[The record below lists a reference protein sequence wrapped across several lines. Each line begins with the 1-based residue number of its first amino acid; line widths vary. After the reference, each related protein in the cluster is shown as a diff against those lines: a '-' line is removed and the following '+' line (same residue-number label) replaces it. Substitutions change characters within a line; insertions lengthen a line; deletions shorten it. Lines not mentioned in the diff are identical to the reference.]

1 MKLET
6 LDDIKDLIASDT
18 ETDKIE
24 FKESTGQLERGME
37 TLCAFLNK
45 EEGTVL
51 FGINDRKKIIGQ
63 EVADT
68 TKRNIADAVSR
79 LEPTAAVQ
87 IFYVPLPDSDRK
99 VIALHVEDTRLNRTM
114 PQATYERM
122 LLQRDDGK
130 YRWEQF
136 DNEDLAL
143 QDIDG
148 NEVLKTVRLGIEC
161 GRLPEDTGNDIPVI
175 LEKFGLMRNGVLNH
189 AAAVLFGKHENMEYP
204 QCLLCLAR
212 FRGID
217 KTVFMDNQR
226 IQGNFFQLLNAA
238 MTFIFKHLS
247 LSGTTDTLEREEHL
261 TIPYKAIREGVV
273 NALTHR
279 SYRDAGGSVG
289 IAIYDDRV
297 EIENPGSFPP
307 NWNLEKMMAEH
318 ESKPQNPLIATVLYK
333 RKVLESWGRGI
344 GLMISECRREG
355 LPEPIYKTDADS
367 VRLIF
372 RYESINHP
380 STTQAP
386 PKHHPS
392 TTQVANLIAAIG
404 DGIYS
409 VTEIMEKLQL
419 NNRRYFTKEYLK
431 IAVMEGVVE
440 PLYPD
445 QPKHPKQKYRLTEKG
460 KNMLK
465 Q

>member
-45 EEGTVL
+45 EGGTVL

-99 VIALHVEDTRLNRTM
+99 VIALHVEDTRLNRPFSYKGRPYMRVESVTTTM

-204 QCLLCLAR
+204 QCLLRLAR

-226 IQGNFFQLLNAA
+226 IQGNFFSCSMQQWHLFSNISHCQELL
-238 MTFIFKHLS
+238 IL
-247 LSGTTDTLEREEHL
+247 
-261 TIPYKAIREGVV
+261 
-273 NALTHR
+273 
-279 SYRDAGGSVG
+279 
-289 IAIYDDRV
+289 
-297 EIENPGSFPP
+297 
-307 NWNLEKMMAEH
+307 W
-318 ESKPQNPLIATVLYK
+318 
-333 RKVLESWGRGI
+333 
-344 GLMISECRREG
+344 
-355 LPEPIYKTDADS
+355 S
-367 VRLIF
+367 VRNI
-372 RYESINHP
+372 
-380 STTQAP
+380 
-386 PKHHPS
+386 
-392 TTQVANLIAAIG
+392 
-404 DGIYS
+404 
-409 VTEIMEKLQL
+409 
-419 NNRRYFTKEYLK
+419 
-431 IAVMEGVVE
+431 
-440 PLYPD
+440 
-445 QPKHPKQKYRLTEKG
+445 
-460 KNMLK
+460 
-465 Q
+465 

>member
-24 FKESTGQLERGME
+24 FKESTGQLERGLE

-45 EEGTVL
+45 EGGTVL

-87 IFYVPLPDSDRK
+87 IFYVPLPDS
-99 VIALHVEDTRLNRTM
+99 IALHVEDTRFNRPFSYKGRPYMRVESVTTTM
-114 PQATYERM
+114 PQATYERL
-122 LLQRDDGK
+122 LLQHDGGK

-136 DNEDLAL
+136 DNEDSAL

-161 GRLPEDTGNDIPVI
+161 GRLPEDTGNDIPGI

-204 QCLLCLAR
+204 QCLLRLAR

-238 MTFIFKHLS
+238 MAFIFKHLS

-279 SYRDAGGSVG
+279 SYRDA
-289 IAIYDDRV
+289 
-297 EIENPGSFPP
+297 E
-307 NWNLEKMMAEH
+307 
-318 ESKPQNPLIATVLYK
+318 
-333 RKVLESWGRGI
+333 
-344 GLMISECRREG
+344 
-355 LPEPIYKTDADS
+355 
-367 VRLIF
+367 VR
-372 RYESINHP
+372 
-380 STTQAP
+380 
-386 PKHHPS
+386 
-392 TTQVANLIAAIG
+392 
-404 DGIYS
+404 
-409 VTEIMEKLQL
+409 
-419 NNRRYFTKEYLK
+419 
-431 IAVMEGVVE
+431 
-440 PLYPD
+440 
-445 QPKHPKQKYRLTEKG
+445 
-460 KNMLK
+460 
-465 Q
+465 